1 MKHSTKKRTFF
12 TFCGEKRRDRK
23 KMSTRLQR
31 GERTRGIGGLAS
43 KKSGEHHHKH
53 HSTTKTTRWELDSS
67 IQWGVDEN
75 DAMTMRAPGQ
85 EKTALVTKWV
95 KVISNEEEDE
105 EEEGVGKK
113 YEVIKRVA
121 YESKSKEQKE

>member
-1 MKHSTKKRTFF
+1 MGKSVDTFF
-12 TFCGEKRRDRK
+12 KRR

-31 GERTRGIGGLAS
+31 GERTRGIGGLAAS
-43 KKSGEHHHKH
+43 KKSGDHHHK
-53 HSTTKTTRWELDSS
+53 TTKTTRWELDSS

-95 KVISNEEEDE
+95 KVISNEEEEEDE

-121 YESKSKEQKE
+121 YESKSK

>member
-1 MKHSTKKRTFF
+1 
-12 TFCGEKRRDRK
+12 
-23 KMSTRLQR
+23 
-31 GERTRGIGGLAS
+31 
-43 KKSGEHHHKH
+43 
-53 HSTTKTTRWELDSS
+53 
-67 IQWGVDEN
+67 VDEN
-75 DAMTMRAPGQ
+75 DGMTMRAPGQ

-105 EEEGVGKK
+105 EEEEGVGKK

>member
-1 MKHSTKKRTFF
+1 M
-12 TFCGEKRRDRK
+12 
-23 KMSTRLQR
+23 
-31 GERTRGIGGLAS
+31 
-43 KKSGEHHHKH
+43 
-53 HSTTKTTRWELDSS
+53 
-67 IQWGVDEN
+67 DEN

-95 KVISNEEEDE
+95 KVISNEEEEEDE

-121 YESKSKEQKE
+121 YESKSK

>member
-1 MKHSTKKRTFF
+1 
-12 TFCGEKRRDRK
+12 
-23 KMSTRLQR
+23 MSTRLQR

-43 KKSGEHHHKH
+43 KKAGEHHHKH

-95 KVISNEEEDE
+95 KVISNEEEEEDEE

>member
-1 MKHSTKKRTFF
+1 MGKSVDTFF
-12 TFCGEKRRDRK
+12 KRR

-31 GERTRGIGGLAS
+31 GERTRGIGGLAAS
-43 KKSGEHHHKH
+43 KKSGDHHHHKHH

>member
-1 MKHSTKKRTFF
+1 MGKSVDTFF
-12 TFCGEKRRDRK
+12 KRR

-31 GERTRGIGGLAS
+31 GERTRGIGGLAAS
-43 KKSGEHHHKH
+43 KKSGEHHHK
-53 HSTTKTTRWELDSS
+53 TTKTTRWELDSS

-95 KVISNEEEDE
+95 KVISNEEEEDE